1 MCREL
6 MSTPESFGDESASLH
21 SKLQFR
27 ILKSKQLEH
36 SIIRAYSRVSESNMA
51 FTAKDLT
58 YLITAPAHCDHEL
71 IHDAELIQKL
81 KEKKPLKL

>member
-27 ILKSKQLEH
+27 ILKSKQGH
-36 SIIRAYSRVSESNMA
+36 SVIRAYSRVSESNIA
-51 FTAKDLT
+51 FTAKYLT

-71 IHDAELIQKL
+71 IHDAELVQKL

>member
-21 SKLQFR
+21 SQLQFR
-27 ILKSKQLEH
+27 ILNSKQGH
-36 SIIRAYSRVSESNMA
+36 SVIRAYSRVSESNIA

-58 YLITAPAHCDHEL
+58 YLITAPAHCEL
-71 IHDAELIQKL
+71 IHDAELVQKL

>member
-1 MCREL
+1 

-27 ILKSKQLEH
+27 ILKSKQLGAL
-36 SIIRAYSRVSESNMA
+36 SNTGLLTVSESNIA

-71 IHDAELIQKL
+71 IHDAELVQKL